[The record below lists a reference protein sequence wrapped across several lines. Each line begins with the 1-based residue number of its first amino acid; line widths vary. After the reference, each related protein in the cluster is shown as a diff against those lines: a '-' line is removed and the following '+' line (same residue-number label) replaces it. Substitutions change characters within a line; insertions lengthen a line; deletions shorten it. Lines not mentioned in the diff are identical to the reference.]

1 MSATTTSVSRAA
13 TSANANVK
21 VNANVN
27 KWAIAITVALGA
39 MLEIVDTSIV
49 NVALTDMQASLGAT
63 LSDVGWVVTSYAI
76 ANVIILPLTAWLG
89 DVFGKKR
96 YFIFSLIGFTVS
108 SVLCGMSH
116 SLGMLIAARVLQGLT
131 GGGLLSKAQSI
142 LFETFPREEQGMA
155 QALFGVVAIAGPTV
169 GPTLGGYI
177 VTNLDWRWIF
187 FINVPVGIIASFMAM
202 AYLQPDV
209 EQPVSN
215 RSVDWLGIALL
226 IIGIGSLQTVIEE
239 GNAEDWFSSRMISSL
254 SVAAVVGL
262 VAFVWRQLTVEHPV
276 VDLRVLR
283 HKSLAA
289 GSVLSFVLGIG
300 LYGTIFA
307 IPIFAQSILKM
318 TAEQT
323 GILMIPGALASAVA
337 MPILGKI
344 APKVD
349 ARALLVFGSLVLIGS
364 LVMFA
369 RISPMTGDGDLFL
382 PLIVR
387 SFGSVFIFLP
397 LSLAAIGP
405 LPKKD
410 MAAATGVYNL
420 MRQLGGGVGI
430 AFLAT
435 MLDTRQAFHRAVL
448 AEHLSVTDPSV
459 QTRLSTYAHGFTAKG
474 MASNVADSVAL
485 KMLDGQVRLQASV
498 MSFSDTFVA
507 TAVIIVAT
515 LPLILLLGKG
525 GKNADAGAAH

>member
-1 MSATTTSVSRAA
+1 MSAAVTTPIAA
-13 TSANANVK
+13 PKA
-21 VNANVN
+21 VN

-63 LSDVGWVVTSYAI
+63 LADIGWVVTSYAI
-76 ANVIILPLTAWLG
+76 ANVIVLPMTAWLG

-96 YFIFSLIGFTVS
+96 YFVFSLVGFTVS

-131 GGGLLSKAQSI
+131 GGGLLAKAQSI

-155 QALFGVVAIAGPTV
+155 QALFGIVAIAGPTI

-187 FINVPVGIIASFMAM
+187 FINVPVGILATFLSIV
-202 AYLQPDV
+202 YLQPDTA
-209 EQPVSN
+209 QASGTKN
-215 RSVDWLGIALL
+215 VDWLGIALL
-226 IIGIGSLQTVIEE
+226 VVGIGSLQTVIEE
-239 GNAEDWFSSRMISSL
+239 GNSEDWFDSKMITAL
-254 SVAAVVGL
+254 AVAAAVGL
-262 VAFVWRQLTVEHPV
+262 VAFVARQLTVEYPV

-289 GSVLSFVLGIG
+289 GCVLSFVLGIG

-307 IPIFAQSILKM
+307 VPIFAQSILKM

-323 GILMIPGALASAVA
+323 GVLMIPSALASAVA

-344 APKVD
+344 TSKVD
-349 ARALLVFGSLVLIGS
+349 ARALLVTGSVVLVGSLTML
-364 LVMFA
+364 A
-369 RISPMTGDGDLFL
+369 RISPATGEDDLYM
-382 PLIVR
+382 PLMIR

-435 MLDTRQAFHRAVL
+435 MLDQRQAFHRAVL
-448 AEHLSVTDPSV
+448 AEHLTVVDPNV
-459 QTRLSTYAHGFTAKG
+459 QARLATYAGALTSRGIAPG
-474 MASNVADSVAL
+474 SSNGAAL
-485 KMLDGQVRLQASV
+485 AMLDGQVRLQAAV

-507 TAVIIVAT
+507 TAVIILAT
-515 LPLILLLGKG
+515 LPLVLLLGKG
-525 GKNADAGAAH
+525 GSSTGAGGAH

>member
-1 MSATTTSVSRAA
+1 MTAAVTAPVAAPRA
-13 TSANANVK
+13 
-21 VNANVN
+21 VN

-49 NVALTDMQASLGAT
+49 NVALTEMQASLGAT
-63 LSDVGWVVTSYAI
+63 LADIGWVVTSYAI
-76 ANVIILPLTAWLG
+76 ANVIVLPMTAWLG

-96 YFIFSLIGFTVS
+96 YFVFSLIGFTAS
-108 SVLCGMSH
+108 SILCGVSR

-131 GGGLLSKAQSI
+131 GGGLLAKAQSI

-155 QALFGVVAIAGPTV
+155 QALFGIVAIAGPTI

-187 FINVPVGIIASFMAM
+187 FINLPVGLLATFLSIV
-202 AYLQPDV
+202 YLQPDAPKASGAK
-209 EQPVSN
+209 E
-215 RSVDWLGIALL
+215 VDWIGIALL
-226 IIGIGSLQTVIEE
+226 VVGIGSLQTVIEE

-254 SVAAVVGL
+254 AVAAVVGL
-262 VAFVWRQLTVEHPV
+262 VAFVARQLTTPHPV

-289 GSVLSFVLGIG
+289 GCVLSFVLGIG

-323 GILMIPGALASAVA
+323 GMLMIPSALASAVA

-349 ARALLVFGSLVLIGS
+349 ARALLVTGSVVLVSALVL
-364 LVMFA
+364 LT
-369 RISPMTGDGDLFL
+369 RISPATGEDDLYM
-382 PLIVR
+382 PLMIR

-435 MLDTRQAFHRAVL
+435 MLDRRQAFHRAIL
-448 AEHLSVTDPSV
+448 AEHLSAVDPNV
-459 QTRLSTYAHGFTAKG
+459 QARLGAYAGALASRGIPASSAKG
-474 MASNVADSVAL
+474 AAL
-485 KMLDGQVRLQASV
+485 AMLDGQVRVQAAV

-507 TAVIIVAT
+507 TAVIILAT
-515 LPLILLLGKG
+515 LPLVLLLGKG
-525 GKNADAGAAH
+525 RGAAGAGEAH

>member
-1 MSATTTSVSRAA
+1 MTAAVTTPIAA
-13 TSANANVK
+13 PK
-21 VNANVN
+21 VVN

-63 LSDVGWVVTSYAI
+63 LADIGWVVTSYAI
-76 ANVIILPLTAWLG
+76 ANVIILPMTAWLG

-96 YFIFSLIGFTVS
+96 YFVFSLIGFTLS
-108 SVLCGMSH
+108 SILCGMSH

-131 GGGLLSKAQSI
+131 GGGLLAKAQSI

-155 QALFGVVAIAGPTV
+155 QALFGVVAIAGPTI

-187 FINVPVGIIASFMAM
+187 FINVPVGFLATFLSIV
-202 AYLQPDV
+202 YLQPDT
-209 EQPVSN
+209 PKADGTKN
-215 RSVDWLGIALL
+215 VDWLGIALL
-226 IIGIGSLQTVIEE
+226 VVGIGSLQTVIEE
-239 GNAEDWFSSRMISSL
+239 GNAEDWFSSRMITAL
-254 SVAAVVGL
+254 AVAATIGL
-262 VAFVWRQLTVEHPV
+262 VAFVARQLTIEHPV

-289 GSVLSFVLGIG
+289 GCVLSFVLGIG

-307 IPIFAQSILKM
+307 VPIFAQSILKM

-344 APKVD
+344 TSKVD
-349 ARALLVFGSLVLIGS
+349 ARALLITGSVVLVGALS
-364 LVMFA
+364 MFA
-369 RISPMTGDGDLFL
+369 HISPATGEDDLYM
-382 PLIVR
+382 PLMIR

-435 MLDTRQAFHRAVL
+435 MLDRRQAFHHAVL
-448 AEHLSVTDPSV
+448 AEHLSVVDPNV
-459 QTRLSTYAHGFTAKG
+459 QARLGAYAG
-474 MASNVADSVAL
+474 AL
-485 KMLDGQVRLQASV
+485 AARGIPPGTTNGAALAMLDGQVRLQAAV

-507 TAVIIVAT
+507 TAVIILAT
-515 LPLILLLGKG
+515 LPLVLLLGKG
-525 GKNADAGAAH
+525 GSSAGAGGAH